1 MISSLLGVVDV
12 IMRFFVCVCIYVVDV
27 IVDVIWYL
35 QEKCISFFCC
45 VKPNTTST
53 CFCSTCPL
61 GYGNVL
67 GSTHGNAHK

>member
-12 IMRFFVCVCIYVVDV
+12 IMRLFLCVYMYVVDV

-35 QEKCISFFCC
+35 HEKCISFFGC
-45 VKPNTTST
+45 VTPNKTYT

-61 GYGNVL
+61 GYRNVL
-67 GSTHGNAHK
+67 GRTHGNAHK